1 MRDNGHQDTDG
12 SGLGAGPASIGQDAP
27 AVSPRLPV
35 DPDLPYEPPPR
46 KAGAHLLRGRLDI
59 LAVIAAGGAVGSAAR
74 YAVAEAIP
82 HEPGTVAWSTSTV
95 NVVGGFLLGLL
106 MVFVL
111 DVWPPSRYLRPFFGV
126 GVLGGFTTF
135 STYMLDAHAL
145 LAAGEVVAAL
155 TYVLGTLVVGLAA
168 VWFGVFTARWLS
180 TVPQRAARERDDN
193 PPDPPP
199 RSTP

>member
-1 MRDNGHQDTDG
+1 VREDGHHDTDG
-12 SGLGAGPASIGQDAP
+12 SGPGAGPASGGQDARAMVP
-27 AVSPRLPV
+27 SLPV
-35 DPDLPYEPPPR
+35 DPDLPVEPPLR
-46 KAGAHLLRGRLDI
+46 NASAHLLRGRLDI
-59 LAVIAAGGAVGSAAR
+59 LAVISAGGAVGSAAR

-82 HEPGTVAWSTSTV
+82 HEPGKLAWSTFTV
-95 NVVGGFLLGLL
+95 NVTGGFLLGLL

-135 STYMLDAHAL
+135 STYMLDTHAL
-145 LAAGEVVAAL
+145 LAAGEIIAAL

-168 VWFGVFTARWLS
+168 VWLGVFTARWLS
-180 TVPQRAARERDDN
+180 TLPRRERRPRDDSSSN
-193 PPDPPP
+193 PAP